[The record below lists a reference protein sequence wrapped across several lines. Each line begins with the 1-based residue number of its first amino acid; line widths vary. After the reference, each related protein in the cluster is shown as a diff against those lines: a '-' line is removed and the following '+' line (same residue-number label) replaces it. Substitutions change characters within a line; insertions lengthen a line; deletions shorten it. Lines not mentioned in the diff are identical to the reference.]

1 VLLLSLG
8 FGLWFITPENI
19 WPTSVSWLRYGD
31 MAFSQFGWEYF
42 RHTPIFQWPIT
53 AVDSFGE
60 GWDNVLA
67 GQLVLPQL
75 IFKLLSPI
83 LPSNFQF
90 FGIWTLTNFGLQG
103 FFAERLF
110 NRLGLGITERV
121 IGALSIVVA
130 PAFLFRIAMTHL
142 ELSAHWLLLAAFLVY
157 VSDQK
162 QDVAKSFYVLCL
174 LALLVNF
181 YLFLMVFAIA
191 VATQFKSF
199 VLFKRNKHQAL
210 NSVFHVVS
218 LTLLSGFTAWLL
230 GAFSYSG
237 SARGVGFFR
246 LNLLAFV
253 NAGYGFSESFS
264 WSREVIP
271 ALRTRNFFVQE
282 GEGFAYLGFVGL
294 CGVVALV
301 VFLRKWSTR
310 QNWQFF
316 APLLAAAGFLFLVAL
331 SNRIAVVGREIV
343 LPVPQSFIEARQ
355 IFRAATRFSWIAY
368 YLILVFGWVGLCRL
382 QKRARLAPISL
393 ALLLIVGGID
403 QWRGV
408 AAIRATFLS
417 GSSWQNSL
425 KSAEWDTL
433 GSSSSRMYLFPTFD
447 VQADAEALP
456 PGAET
461 WLSGSDWV
469 DLVGFGAQHQLVTNF
484 AYIAR
489 PVTQQVETANK
500 WLQSALDNGTLPA
513 NSIIFFARELDWRN
527 AQERST
533 GDYLA
538 KTLDGYFVIVTR
550 GGE

>member
-1 VLLLSLG
+1 
-8 FGLWFITPENI
+8 
-19 WPTSVSWLRYGD
+19 
-31 MAFSQFGWEYF
+31 MAFMQFGWEYF
-42 RHTPIFQWPIT
+42 RYTPIFQWPIT
-53 AVDSFGE
+53 AIDSYGE
-60 GWDNVLA
+60 GWGAVLA
-67 GQLVLPQL
+67 GGLVLPQL
-75 IFKLLSPI
+75 FFKLLSPM

-90 FGIWTLTNFGLQG
+90 LGIWTLVCFGLQG
-103 FFAERLF
+103 FCAERLF

-121 IGALSIVVA
+121 IGAMSIVIA
-130 PAFLFRIAMTHL
+130 PAFLFRIGMTHL
-142 ELSAHWLLLAAFLVY
+142 ELSAHWLLLAALLVY

-162 QDVAKSFYVLCL
+162 QDFSKSFYVLCL
-174 LALLVNF
+174 VALLVNF

-191 VATQFKSF
+191 IATQFKTF

-210 NSVFHVVS
+210 NSVLHVVS
-218 LTLLSGFTAWLL
+218 LTLFSGFIAWLL

-246 LNLLAFV
+246 LNLLAFF

-264 WSREVIP
+264 WSRDVIP
-271 ALRTRNFFVQE
+271 SLRTRVFFAQE
-282 GEGFAYLGFVGL
+282 GEGFAYLGLIGL
-294 CGVVALV
+294 FGVAALLV
-301 VFLRKWSTR
+301 LVPKWSTR
-310 QNWQFF
+310 RNWGLYM
-316 APLLAAAGFLFLVAL
+316 PLIVVAGAFFLVAL
-331 SNRIAVVGREIV
+331 SNRIAVVRHEIV
-343 LPVPQSFIEARQ
+343 LPYPQSLVEARQ

-408 AAIRATFLS
+408 TAIRATFLS

-461 WLSGSDWV
+461 WLRGSGWA

-484 AYIAR
+484 AYIPR
-489 PVTQQVETANK
+489 PVDKQVDMANK

-527 AQERST
+527 AQERSS